1 MKNFVREERGKK
13 QLTQVQLAE
22 MVNVSRQTIIS
33 IETSRYTPSVVLAI
47 KLANVLGKKVETLF
61 EVEKSDWGDS

>member
-1 MKNFVREERGKK
+1 MKNYVKAERTKQ

-33 IETSRYTPSVVLAI
+33 VETSRYTPSVILAI
-47 KLANVLGKKVETLF
+47 KLAKVLGVLVETLF
-61 EVEKSDWGDS
+61 EVEDAD

>member
-1 MKNFVREERGKK
+1 MKNYVKEERTKK
-13 QLTQVQLAE
+13 ELTQVQLAE

-33 IETSRYTPSVVLAI
+33 IETSRYTPSVILAI

-61 EVEKSDWGDS
+61 EVENSD

>member
-1 MKNFVREERGKK
+1 MKNNLKEERTKK
-13 QLTQVQLAE
+13 DLTQVQLAE

-33 IETSRYTPSVVLAI
+33 IETSRYTPSVILAI

-61 EVEKSDWGDS
+61 EVEKSD

>member
-1 MKNFVREERGKK
+1 MKNYVREERGKK

-61 EVEKSDWGDS
+61 EVEKSD

>member
-1 MKNFVREERGKK
+1 MKNYVREERTNK

-33 IETSRYTPSVVLAI
+33 IESSRYTPSVILAI

-61 EVEKSDWGDS
+61 EVEKSD

>member
-1 MKNFVREERGKK
+1 MRNYVREERTRKE
-13 QLTQVQLAE
+13 LTQVQLAE

-33 IETSRYTPSVVLAI
+33 IETSRYTPSVILAI

-61 EVEKSDWGDS
+61 EVEKSD

>member
-1 MKNFVREERGKK
+1 MKNYVREERGKK

-22 MVNVSRQTIIS
+22 MVSVSRQTIIS

-61 EVEKSDWGDS
+61 EVEKSD

>member
-1 MKNFVREERGKK
+1 MKNYIKEERTNK

-33 IETSRYTPSVVLAI
+33 IESSRYIPSVLLSL
-47 KLANVLGKKVETLF
+47 KLARILGKKVEVLF
-61 EVEKSDWGDS
+61 ELEKSD

>member
-1 MKNFVREERGKK
+1 MKNYVREERTKK

-33 IETSRYTPSVVLAI
+33 IETSRYTPSVILAI
-47 KLANVLGKKVETLF
+47 KLANVLNKKVETLF
-61 EVEKSDWGDS
+61 EVEKSD

>member
-1 MKNFVREERGKK
+1 MKNYVKEERTKK
-13 QLTQVQLAE
+13 ELTQVQLAE

-33 IETSRYTPSVVLAI
+33 IETSRYTPSVILAI

-61 EVEKSDWGDS
+61 EVEKSD